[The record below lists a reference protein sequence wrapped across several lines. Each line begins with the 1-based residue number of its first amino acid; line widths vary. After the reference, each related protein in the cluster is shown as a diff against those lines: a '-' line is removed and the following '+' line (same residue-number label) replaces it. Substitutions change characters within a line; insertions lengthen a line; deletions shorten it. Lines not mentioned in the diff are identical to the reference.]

1 VREVTGITQKLMDL
15 CWQESDAKPQQ
26 VGLDQA
32 IITGNMLRLAELLSV
47 LVVQINDVDEK
58 REILQKAID
67 MEDALRRFFRNESSL
82 PDMAIEEHH
91 QTVMWAVRQ
100 FLTVLKVSYT
110 RLLES

>member
-1 VREVTGITQKLMDL
+1 
-15 CWQESDAKPQQ
+15 
-26 VGLDQA
+26 
-32 IITGNMLRLAELLSV
+32 
-47 LVVQINDVDEK
+47 
-58 REILQKAID
+58 